1 MYKVLL
7 VDDEILVREAISAKI
22 EWGHLGFE
30 LVGDCENG
38 KAAIE
43 FLKENPVDVVLTD
56 ICMPYLDGM
65 GLSKYIYEN
74 MPQTRIIIFSGYS
87 DFEYAKQAIQYKVAE
102 YLLKPV
108 TAKELTEVLT
118 RIREKLDSERTEE
131 ERIDALQKAYRT
143 YTKNEALI
151 ISKTLSR
158 LLQGTQAIETSM
170 EELKEFGIEL
180 GGAFYRVVT
189 TDIDVYSSL
198 YDTNDE
204 LKKESALMS
213 FVVENISNEIVSDYN
228 AGIAYRDSDSRVC
241 MLLWSDNPKEFSQ
254 EIQVICREIQKT
266 VKEAMQLS
274 VSIGIGFCV
283 EKLEELPKSYESAVA
298 TLKYRYTKGSGQV
311 YDCESPMSCGNL
323 LELEQDFKDIE
334 EAAKNQQSEELM
346 DILDHVEKWI
356 SHGYVT
362 RNQAVS
368 WLRQIMMIIYGVVRR
383 ANEDFQM
390 DERDIGDVMESRSFT
405 NAMEKVRA
413 YVKRAMEAMEMAGQS
428 SGERWARLALEYLKK
443 NYGNPSLSLND
454 VCEHLNISTSRFSSV
469 FKEATGKTFT
479 EALNGIRMDRAKQLL
494 RETSLKNYE
503 IAEKVAPGCDGMV
516 FLPYMSGERS
526 PIWDPDAKG
535 VYYGLDFSKKKGHL
549 IRAAMEGTAYALKHN
564 LEAAEEA
571 GAKVE
576 VLKAMGGAANSHLWT
591 QIKSDVTGKTMEV
604 PSSDTATTL
613 GAALLAGVGVGMY
626 ESFEEAVEKTVN
638 KGRVHTPNVEHKEIH
653 EKNYETYRALY
664 EQLKSLM
671 KKTGGKKQ

>member
-131 ERIDALQKAYRT
+131 ERIDALQKAYRI

-503 IAEKVAPGCDGMV
+503 IAEKVG
-516 FLPYMSGERS
+516 FS
-526 PIWDPDAKG
+526 DPHYFSIAFKKST
-535 VYYGLDFSKKKGHL
+535 GLTPKEYS
-549 IRAAMEGTAYALKHN
+549 R
-564 LEAAEEA
+564 
-571 GAKVE
+571 
-576 VLKAMGGAANSHLWT
+576 
-591 QIKSDVTGKTMEV
+591 
-604 PSSDTATTL
+604 
-613 GAALLAGVGVGMY
+613 
-626 ESFEEAVEKTVN
+626 EK
-638 KGRVHTPNVEHKEIH
+638 
-653 EKNYETYRALY
+653 
-664 EQLKSLM
+664 
-671 KKTGGKKQ
+671 

>member
-170 EELKEFGIEL
+170 EEL
-180 GGAFYRVVT
+180 
-189 TDIDVYSSL
+189 
-198 YDTNDE
+198 
-204 LKKESALMS
+204 
-213 FVVENISNEIVSDYN
+213 
-228 AGIAYRDSDSRVC
+228 
-241 MLLWSDNPKEFSQ
+241 KEFSQ

-503 IAEKVAPGCDGMV
+503 IAEKVG
-516 FLPYMSGERS
+516 FS
-526 PIWDPDAKG
+526 DPHYFSIAFKKST
-535 VYYGLDFSKKKGHL
+535 GLTPKEYS
-549 IRAAMEGTAYALKHN
+549 R
-564 LEAAEEA
+564 
-571 GAKVE
+571 
-576 VLKAMGGAANSHLWT
+576 
-591 QIKSDVTGKTMEV
+591 
-604 PSSDTATTL
+604 
-613 GAALLAGVGVGMY
+613 
-626 ESFEEAVEKTVN
+626 EK
-638 KGRVHTPNVEHKEIH
+638 
-653 EKNYETYRALY
+653 
-664 EQLKSLM
+664 
-671 KKTGGKKQ
+671 